1 MEDDP
6 LATGIALGVGLG
18 FIVLHLRR
26 RRGAVTRQIQYLL
39 VLSGNRRA
47 ARGQCV
53 LREESLAPVR
63 RRLKLQLQRS
73 QCLLDLLRIIRLFL
87 RRPVDT
93 AAVVV
98 DLADADR
105 VASGLAVQ
113 LLTVLLEG
121 IDVEGVVCVAVH
133 GRHRHDV
140 LDVRVLVHLLAI
152 CVVEGDIDIFKVRD
166 VPGRGIIRILPAGV
180 RVILTHDAA

>member
-1 MEDDP
+1 MKDDP
-6 LATGIALGVGLG
+6 LAAGIALGVSLG

-26 RRGAVTRQIQYLL
+26 RRGAVTREVQHLL
-39 VLSGNRRA
+39 VLCGNRRA
-47 ARGQCV
+47 ACGQCV
-53 LREESLAPVR
+53 LREEPLTPVR
-63 RRLKLQLQRS
+63 RGLKLQLQCS

-93 AAVVV
+93 ATVVV

-121 IDVEGVVCVAVH
+121 IDVEVVVCVAVN

-152 CVVEGDIDIFKVRD
+152 CVIEGDIDIFKVRD

-180 RVILTHDAA
+180 RVILTHNAA

>member
-1 MEDDP
+1 MKDDP

-39 VLSGNRRA
+39 VLSGNRCASGRE
-47 ARGQCV
+47 CV
-53 LREESLAPVR
+53 LREKSLTPVR
-63 RRLKLQLQRS
+63 RGLKLQLQRS

-121 IDVEGVVCVAVH
+121 IDVEVVVCVAVH